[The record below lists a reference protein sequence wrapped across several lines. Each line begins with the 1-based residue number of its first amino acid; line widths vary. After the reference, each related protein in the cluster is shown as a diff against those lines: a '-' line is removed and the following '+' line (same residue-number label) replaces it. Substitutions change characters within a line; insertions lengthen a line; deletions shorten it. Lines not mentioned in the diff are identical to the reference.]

1 MLNRK
6 FRWIPPILWGILIAV
21 LSLIP
26 GGPGNLNIF
35 GIPYFDKIGHF
46 GMYSIWT
53 FLIFIAF
60 SGHHGIQLKKAFWL
74 TFIIGTIV
82 GILFEYAQFEMR
94 LGRMFE
100 YNDMIANGLGSLTGA
115 LCGLYYIHFRMRGK
129 TINPKSNVQ

>member
-26 GGPGNLNIF
+26 GGPANLNF
-35 GIPYFDKIGHF
+35 LGIPYFDKIGHF

-60 SGHHGIQLKKAFWL
+60 SGNPGIELKRAFWL
-74 TFIIGTIV
+74 AFIFGTIV
-82 GILFEYAQFEMR
+82 GILFEYAQLEMR
-94 LGRMFE
+94 LGRAFE
-100 YNDMIANGLGSLTGA
+100 INDMIANGLGSLTGS
-115 LCGLYYIHFRMRGK
+115 LCGMYFIRSRMKRK
-129 TINPKSNVQ
+129 VINSKS